1 MNQASARFVI
11 ALCALMAGSAAH
23 AQTAAPNPAPAPV
36 TPYADLRYR
45 LELVDQGGL
54 PEQAAAS
61 TLRVRAG
68 VKTAEWQG
76 FSALVEGE
84 AIARIGA
91 EHYNDTVNGRVSFP
105 VVADRADV
113 LLNQAWLRW
122 KPVKAVEATVGR
134 QAINLDN
141 QRWLGSVGWRQ
152 NDQTLDAARVV
163 VKPAPGFTA
172 EYLHAWRANRV
183 FGPDSP
189 QGIWRDTAINGLRA
203 AYTVKNIGTLS
214 AYGYWLDIPSQP
226 SSSSKSLG
234 VRIAGEL
241 PVAGKSSILYVA
253 EYARQHDY
261 GNNPRRFGLDYWL
274 IEPGFRTGPVTLKA
288 GFEWLEGN
296 GAVGLQTPLATLHAF
311 NGWADK
317 FLTTPAG
324 GLRDFYLDAG
334 YKVPGK
340 GPLAGLVLRAVWHDF
355 GSTVGSTAYGREW
368 NALASYPVGKRVLL
382 TAKLARYEADA
393 FGTDTTKLWLQIEAK
408 F

>member
-36 TPYADLRYR
+36 TPYADMRYR

-76 FSALVEGE
+76 FRAGRRRGDRESGRSTITIRSMARCLSGRGRPGRCAAQPGLAALE
-84 AIARIGA
+84 AGQG
-91 EHYNDTVNGRVSFP
+91 GRGHG
-105 VVADRADV
+105 
-113 LLNQAWLRW
+113 
-122 KPVKAVEATVGR
+122 GR

-141 QRWLGSVGWRQ
+141 QRWIGSVGWRQ

-172 EYLHAWRANRV
+172 EYLHAWRVNRV

-203 AYTVKNIGTLS
+203 AYTIKNVGTLS

-226 SSSSKSLG
+226 SSSSKRLG

-261 GNNPRRFGLDYWL
+261 GNNPRRFG
-274 IEPGFRTGPVTLKA
+274 
-288 GFEWLEGN
+288 
-296 GAVGLQTPLATLHAF
+296 
-311 NGWADK
+311 
-317 FLTTPAG
+317 
-324 GLRDFYLDAG
+324 
-334 YKVPGK
+334 
-340 GPLAGLVLRAVWHDF
+340 AGLLADRTRRQDRAGDAEGRVTSGWKATAR
-355 GSTVGSTAYGREW
+355 SVCRPRWRRCMPSTAGPT
-368 NALASYPVGKRVLL
+368 SS
-382 TAKLARYEADA
+382 
-393 FGTDTTKLWLQIEAK
+393 
-408 F
+408 